1 MEWINTL
8 MACVYTGE
16 ASKKEIE
23 SINRLI
29 SRDGFTET
37 DAYRIIRVVK
47 ECSISRLDGI
57 ELQEMQEFMKDV
69 FGLEVEL

>member
-16 ASKKEIE
+16 AVKQDIE
-23 SINRLI
+23 SIGRLI
-29 SRDGFTET
+29 ARDSFTEI
-37 DAYRIIRVVK
+37 DANRVVKLVK